1 MTIVEKKTVMINK
14 VTILQLYIKTIS
26 TIWYKKFQLTL
37 NLIQLQYTLAILSM
51 ILDDK
56 KFFYQAKQ
64 EE

>member
-1 MTIVEKKTVMINK
+1 MIDK
-14 VTILQLYIKTIS
+14 VTILQLHIKTIS
-26 TIWYKKFQLTL
+26 TIWYKKIQLTL

>member
-1 MTIVEKKTVMINK
+1 MTIVDKKTVMIDE
-14 VTILQLYIKTIS
+14 VTILQLHIKTNS

-37 NLIQLQYTLAILSM
+37 NLIQLQYTSAILSM

>member
-1 MTIVEKKTVMINK
+1 MTIVEKKTVMIDK
-14 VTILQLYIKTIS
+14 VTILQLHIKTIS